1 MYGIPPHRMT
11 SVSLPPAHNQ
21 DFLVEPQEAVSLRD
35 YWTVIS
41 KYRRTIVAFAFLG
54 VTIASIFLF
63 STPPTYTATATLFIE
78 NKQSNILGATQSFLY
93 GGIDVEHFYKTQQSL
108 LESRSLV
115 ARVIQTLGFDN
126 NSQFQVFTKEP
137 PSWLQRYWQQAG
149 RAVRGWIH
157 DTGLLQ
163 WLQGWFTLAGTEKTP
178 ETFELGVHPE
188 LIKTYLQRLKITT
201 AKESQLV
208 RVGFT
213 SLDPSFSKEV
223 ANTHATTFIRT
234 SLLTRFELTAG
245 ARQFLEERLAEL
257 KEKLAHSEEMLNRFR
272 KAHAIVALDKGE
284 DLVAERL
291 KGLNNTLTQARARRI
306 ELESLHR
313 VVQQRDYRHLSQL
326 IDNPAI
332 QRMKERISTLELEH
346 SRLAT
351 TYRPTHPSVSALQTQ
366 IGEARGH
373 LDQELRRLVR
383 TIASDFNAAKT
394 REEALGEAMEKERQ
408 AALDLREKAI
418 EGAIL
423 EREVESNRMLYETV
437 LRRAKE
443 TDLTGEVPFSNMRLI
458 DAAELPLKP
467 DTANRPRILL
477 LSCVV
482 GLLGGIGLAFL
493 RHYLDNTVKT
503 PEDVARLLRLPTLG
517 IVTNIGRPD
526 RRAPGLGYRKN
537 IALPRVSESQGREQ
551 QGLVVPHHP
560 LSFVS
565 EAYHT
570 ICTALRFS
578 RSEQP
583 PRTILITSA
592 QPREGK
598 TVTAINIAV
607 NFARS
612 GAQVLL
618 IDADLRKGNC
628 HQLLDMPNTSG
639 LTNILTGNPNDGEP
653 IKPTA
658 ITNLFLLSRGES
670 SPNPAA
676 LLSSERTGQLLE
688 SLVTKFAFIII
699 DSAPLLPI
707 TETLHL
713 ATKVDGVV
721 LVIKGQQAS
730 LSIVHQAYHRLVYVK
745 SNILGVILNN
755 IDIQSPEYREYK
767 SSYISYYNTYVTENT
782 D

>member
-1 MYGIPPHRMT
+1 MYGIPPHHT
-11 SVSLPPAHNQ
+11 ASASLPPAYNQ
-21 DFLVEPQEAVSLRD
+21 DFLVEPQEAASLRD

-41 KYRRTIVAFAFLG
+41 KYRWTIVAFALLS
-54 VTIASIFLF
+54 VTIASIVLF
-63 STPPTYTATATLFIE
+63 SMPPTYTATATLFIE
-78 NKQSNILGATQSFLY
+78 NKQSNILGTAQSFLY
-93 GGIDVEHFYKTQQSL
+93 GGIGVEHFYKTQQSL

-115 ARVIQTLGFDN
+115 ARVVQTLGLDN
-126 NSQFQVFTKEP
+126 NSQFQLMTEGS
-137 PSWLQRYWQQAG
+137 PSWLRTYWQ
-149 RAVRGWIH
+149 RAVATLRGWLH
-157 DTGLLQ
+157 DTSLLT
-163 WLQGWFTLAGTEKTP
+163 WLQGRFNLAAKEKPP

-188 LIKTYLQRLKITT
+188 LIKTYLERLKITT
-201 AKESQLV
+201 AMESQLV

-223 ANTHATTFIRT
+223 ANAHATAYIRT

-245 ARQFLEERLAEL
+245 AREFLEERLADL
-257 KEKLAHSEEMLNRFR
+257 KEKLARSEEMLNRFL

-284 DLVAERL
+284 NLVAERL
-291 KGLNNTLTQARARRI
+291 KGLNDTLTQARARRI
-306 ELESLHR
+306 ELESLYR
-313 VVQQRDYRHLSQL
+313 VVQQRDFRHLSQI
-326 IDNPAI
+326 IDNPII
-332 QRMKERISTLELEH
+332 QRMKEQISTLEREH

-351 TYRPTHPSVSALQTQ
+351 TYRPTHPSVSALQSQ
-366 IGEARGH
+366 IEEARGH

-383 TIASDFNAAKT
+383 TVASDYNAAKA
-394 REEALGEAMEKERQ
+394 REDALREAMDKERQ
-408 AALDLREKAI
+408 VALDLREKAI

-423 EREVESNRMLYETV
+423 EREVESNRTLYETV

-443 TDLTGEVPFSNMRLI
+443 ADLTGEVPFSNMRLI
-458 DAAELPLKP
+458 DAAEIPLKP
-467 DTANRPRILL
+467 DTANRPLTLL

-482 GLLGGIGLAFL
+482 GLLGGVGLAFL
-493 RHYLDNTVKT
+493 RHHLDNTVKT
-503 PEDVARLLRLPTLG
+503 PEHVARLLRLPTLG
-517 IVTNIGRPD
+517 IVPNIRRLERRPF
-526 RRAPGLGYRKN
+526 GVGYRKN
-537 IALPRVSESQGREQ
+537 AALPQTSQSQDREQ
-551 QGLVVPHHP
+551 QGLVVAHHP
-560 LSFVS
+560 LSFTS

-578 RSEQP
+578 RPEQP

-639 LTNILTGNPNDGEP
+639 LTNILTGNLHDREP

-658 ITNLFLLSRGES
+658 IPNLYLLSRGAR

-676 LLSSERTGQLLE
+676 LLSSEGTGQLLE

-707 TETLHL
+707 AETLHL
-713 ATKVDGVV
+713 ATKVDGVA

-730 LSIVHQAYHRLVYVK
+730 FDIVHQAYNRLEYVK
-745 SNILGVILNN
+745 ADILGVVLNN
-755 IDIQSPEYREYK
+755 IDIQSPEYRAYK
-767 SSYISYYNTYVTENT
+767 SSYVSYYNSYVAENV

>member
-1 MYGIPPHRMT
+1 M
-11 SVSLPPAHNQ
+11 
-21 DFLVEPQEAVSLRD
+21 
-35 YWTVIS
+35 
-41 KYRRTIVAFAFLG
+41 K
-54 VTIASIFLF
+54 
-63 STPPTYTATATLFIE
+63 
-78 NKQSNILGATQSFLY
+78 
-93 GGIDVEHFYKTQQSL
+93 
-108 LESRSLV
+108 
-115 ARVIQTLGFDN
+115 
-126 NSQFQVFTKEP
+126 
-137 PSWLQRYWQQAG
+137 WLQERFTFAG
-149 RAVRGWIH
+149 
-157 DTGLLQ
+157 
-163 WLQGWFTLAGTEKTP
+163 QGKTP

-188 LIKTYLQRLKITT
+188 LIKSYLQRLKVTP

-223 ANTHATTFIRT
+223 ANAHATTFIRT

-245 ARQFLEERLAEL
+245 ARQFLEERLTEL
-257 KEKLAHSEEMLNRFR
+257 KEKLARSEEMLNRFR
-272 KAHAIVALDKGE
+272 KAHAIVPVDKGE

-291 KGLNNTLTQARARRI
+291 KALNDTLTQARAKRI
-306 ELESLHR
+306 ELESLYR
-313 VVQQRDYRHLSQL
+313 VVQQRDYRYLSQI
-326 IDNPAI
+326 IDNPII
-332 QRMKERISTLELEH
+332 QRMKDQISTLEREH

-351 TYRPTHPSVSALQTQ
+351 TYRPTHPAVSALQTQ
-366 IGEARGH
+366 IEEARGQ

-383 TIASDFNAAKT
+383 TIASDYNAAKT
-394 REEALGEAMEKERQ
+394 REEALREAMEKERK
-408 AALDLREKAI
+408 AALDLQEKAI

-423 EREVESNRMLYETV
+423 EREVQSNRMLYETV
-437 LRRAKE
+437 LRRAGE

-458 DAAELPLKP
+458 DAAEIPLKP
-467 DTANRPRILL
+467 DTANWPRTLL

-482 GLLGGIGLAFL
+482 GLLGGLGLAFL

-503 PEDVARLLRLPTLG
+503 PEQVARLLRLPTLG
-517 IVTNIGRPD
+517 MVPNIGGSD
-526 RRAPGLGYRKN
+526 WRALGLGYRKA
-537 IALPRVSESQGREQ
+537 ITLPQVSESQGRER
-551 QGLVVPHHP
+551 QGLVVAHHP
-560 LSFVS
+560 LSFSS
-565 EAYHT
+565 EAYQT

-578 RSEQP
+578 RPEQP

-639 LTNILTGNPNDGEP
+639 LTNILTGNLNGSEP

-658 ITNLFLLSRGES
+658 IANLFLLSRGEN

-676 LLSSERTGQLLE
+676 LLSSERTCQLLE
-688 SLVTKFAFIII
+688 SLMTKFAFIII

-713 ATKVDGVV
+713 ATKVDGVA

-730 LSIVHQAYHRLVYVK
+730 FNIVQQAYNRLEYVK
-745 SNILGVILNN
+745 SDILGVILNN
-755 IDIQSPEYREYK
+755 IDIQSPEYRAYK
-767 SSYISYYNTYVTENT
+767 SSYISYYNSYITENA